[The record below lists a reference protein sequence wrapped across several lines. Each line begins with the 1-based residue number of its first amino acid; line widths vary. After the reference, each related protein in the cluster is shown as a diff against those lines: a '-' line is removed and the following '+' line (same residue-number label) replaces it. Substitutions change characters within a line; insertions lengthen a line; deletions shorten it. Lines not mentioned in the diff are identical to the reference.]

1 MQTVTRTTPTPVR
14 YTRYPDSYN
23 DLKEL
28 LHAGWKVV
36 MCNKIGNDLEY
47 ILERGEMEDG
57 NN

>member
-1 MQTVTRTTPTPVR
+1 MQTVVRTTPTPER
-14 YTRYPDSYN
+14 YMRYPDSYN

-47 ILERGEMEDG
+47 ILERGERESEV
-57 NN
+57 